1 MKRIASLVGRS
12 FLTVVVIYFITV
24 SVAAVIFEIAEGKY
38 GAVDSFWW
46 AFTTA
51 TTTGYGDIYPVT
63 LVGRSVALFL
73 MHFGPGFAFPVMTAL
88 MSAKLI
94 VDSDAFTHAEQEQLK
109 NDVASIRAMLGKG
122 IFDFRP
128 NLGATTSEPSVRRIV
143 FDYYRQHYDSAEATR
158 LTELYFTAMAIR
170 QGGEQ

>member
-38 GAVDSFWW
+38 DAVDSFWW

-63 LVGRSVALFL
+63 LVG
-73 MHFGPGFAFPVMTAL
+73 
-88 MSAKLI
+88 
-94 VDSDAFTHAEQEQLK
+94 
-109 NDVASIRAMLGKG
+109 
-122 IFDFRP
+122 
-128 NLGATTSEPSVRRIV
+128 
-143 FDYYRQHYDSAEATR
+143 
-158 LTELYFTAMAIR
+158 
-170 QGGEQ
+170 